1 MVLSQRNLYF
11 PRIQRGSNIVRAPI
25 SPLGPRMN
33 STEDNYIYRL
43 AMNIADSIEGAQW
56 LSGRV
61 LDWRPTDRGCE
72 PHRRHCVVVLEQDTF
87 ILA

>member
-1 MVLSQRNLYF
+1 MWFS
-11 PRIQRGSNIVRAPI
+11 RGGGGVRAPI
-25 SPLGPRMN
+25 PPLDSRMN

-61 LDWRPTDRGCE
+61 LDSRPEDRGFESNRC
-72 PHRRHCVVVLEQDTF
+72 HCVVVLEQDTF